1 MKATAKGSGLIKKI
15 QLKKAKIAVIGL
27 GYVGLPLV
35 CEFADRGFTAKG
47 IDVDTQKI
55 LAVRQGRS
63 YIGDIETSWLK
74 KLVKNGKLSADNHF
88 DFLSEADAIIICV
101 PTPLNRAKDPDISFI
116 LSVTEEIKKRIR
128 PGQLVVLESTTYPGT
143 TEEVILPALQQS
155 GLVCGRDFFLCFSP
169 ERVDPGNPQY
179 KTRDIPKVVG
189 GVTPACTQVG
199 KELYAQIIKQVFTVS
214 TSRTAE
220 MTKLLE
226 NTFRIVNIGLI
237 NELAR
242 AADSLGVNI
251 WEAVEAA
258 STKPF
263 GFMPFYPGPGI
274 GGHCIGI
281 DPLYLSWKA
290 RLHGEELHFIE
301 LARRMNAEMPRYV
314 VTQAVYALNQKLG
327 KAISRSKILIL
338 GMSYKRD
345 VSDIRESP
353 SLDILHELK
362 KLGAAVNYHDPH
374 VPEFSEG
381 GHSMKSMA
389 LTDALLRGHDLVI
402 LTTNHTVFDK
412 KRIVKH
418 SRLIFDTRNFFKGVQ
433 SNNIVRL

>member
-1 MKATAKGSGLIKKI
+1 MKPLSSQKKLIAK
-15 QLKKAKIAVIGL
+15 LKSRKAKVAVVGL

-35 CEFADRGFTAKG
+35 CEFASHGFTAKG

-55 LAVRQGRS
+55 LAIREGRS
-63 YIGDIETSWLK
+63 YIGDIESEWLK
-74 KLVKNGKLSADNHF
+74 KLVKGGKLSADNHF
-88 DFLSEADAIIICV
+88 DFIEEADAVIICV
-101 PTPLNRAKDPDISFI
+101 PTPLNRSKDPDISFI
-116 LSVTEEIKKRIR
+116 LSVTDEIKKRIH

-169 ERVDPGNPQY
+169 ERVDPGNPNF
-179 KTRDIPKVVG
+179 KTRDITKVVG
-189 GVTPACTQVG
+189 GVTPDCTEVG
-199 KELYAQIIKQVFTVS
+199 KMLYSQVIKRVFTVS

-301 LARRMNAEMPRYV
+301 LARRMNAEMPKYV

-327 KAISRSKILIL
+327 KAVSRSKILLL
-338 GMSYKRD
+338 GMSYKKD
-345 VSDIRESP
+345 VSDVRESP
-353 SLDILHELK
+353 ALDILHELK
-362 KLGAAVNYHDPH
+362 ELGAEVNYHDPH
-374 VPEFSEG
+374 VPEITEG
-381 GHSMKSMA
+381 GLRLKSLP
-389 LTDALLRGHDLVI
+389 LTDAVLAKQDLVV
-402 LTTNHTVFDK
+402 LTTNHTVFNRQ
-412 KRIVKH
+412 RIVKK
-418 SRLIFDTRNFFKGVQ
+418 SRLIYDTRNFFQ
-433 SNNIVRL
+433 DIHSDNIVRL

>member
-1 MKATAKGSGLIKKI
+1 MKIKNALLRKI
-15 QLKKAKIAVIGL
+15 KSKKAKVAVVGL

-35 CEFADRGFTAKG
+35 CEFAARGFSAVG
-47 IDVDTQKI
+47 IDVDPEKI
-55 LAVRQGRS
+55 RDIRKGKS
-63 YIGDIETSWLK
+63 YIGDVDSKGLAR
-74 KLVKNGKLSADNHF
+74 LVKSGKLSAESDF
-88 DFLSEADAIIICV
+88 DVAAEADAVIICV
-101 PTPLNRAKDPDISFI
+101 PTPLNRSKDPDISYI
-116 LSVTEEIKKRIR
+116 LAVTEQIEKRIR

-143 TEEVILPALQQS
+143 TEEVILPALVKS

-169 ERVDPGNPQY
+169 ERVDPGNPHF

-189 GVTPACTQVG
+189 GITPACTEVG
-199 KELYAQIIKQVFTVS
+199 KALYAQIIRQVFPVS

-242 AADSLGVNI
+242 AAESLGVNI

-258 STKPF
+258 KTKPF
-263 GFMPFYPGPGI
+263 GYMPFYPGPGI

-301 LARRMNAEMPRYV
+301 LARRMNAEMPHYV

-327 KAISRSKILIL
+327 KAVSRSKILIL
-338 GMSYKRD
+338 GVSYKKD
-345 VSDIRESP
+345 VSDVRESP
-353 SLDILHELK
+353 ALDILHELK
-362 KLGAAVNYHDPH
+362 ELGAQVAYHDPH
-374 VPEFSEG
+374 VPELSEG
-381 GHSMKSMA
+381 LVRMKSLP
-389 LTDALLRGHDLVI
+389 LTDAVLRRHDLV
-402 LTTNHTVFDK
+402 LLATNHTAFNRS
-412 KRIVKH
+412 RIVKK
-418 SRLIFDTRNFFKGVQ
+418 SRLIYDTRNFFQGIRSQKL
-433 SNNIVRL
+433 VRL